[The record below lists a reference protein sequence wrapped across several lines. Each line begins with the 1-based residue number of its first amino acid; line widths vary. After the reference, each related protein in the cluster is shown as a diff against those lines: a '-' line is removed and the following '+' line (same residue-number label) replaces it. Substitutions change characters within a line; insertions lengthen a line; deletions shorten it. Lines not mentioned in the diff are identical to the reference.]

1 MTQIVYLHFLLEFSE
16 PSQSPN
22 HLSDVSR
29 AHNRARGRGGF
40 TSNRIGGLGLYVTG
54 STNDLDRDHSES
66 LIVASPF
73 I

>member
-1 MTQIVYLHFLLEFSE
+1 MIQIVYLHFLLEFSE
-16 PSQSPN
+16 PSQSSN

-40 TSNRIGGLGLYVTG
+40 SSNRIGGLGLFM
-54 STNDLDRDHSES
+54 
-66 LIVASPF
+66 SPEALM